1 MRTLQSIPESL
12 IIMDD
17 DKLNLQSQSL
27 LLYWN
32 LFLHTISS
40 FRSAESGCSCSRLS
54 GSAPCCL
61 ILGNDDH
68 HQRVQ
73 ILNS

>member
-40 FRSAESGCSCSRLS
+40 FRSAESGCS
-54 GSAPCCL
+54 
-61 ILGNDDH
+61 
-68 HQRVQ
+68 
-73 ILNS
+73 